1 MDDELAKIA
10 LAGAGALGTAM
21 VSDLWQKIHDAIAR
35 VFRRLSHRR
44 QAAGSQATVAASP
57 QEVYSGAPADSG
69 AAAAAARGRYEQVNL
84 ALGGD
89 VFAVQRGNLTLRIP
103 ADPRRVGNR

>member
-1 MDDELAKIA
+1 
-10 LAGAGALGTAM
+10 
-21 VSDLWQKIHDAIAR
+21 
-35 VFRRLSHRR
+35 
-44 QAAGSQATVAASP
+44 
-57 QEVYSGAPADSG
+57 
-69 AAAAAARGRYEQVNL
+69 VNL